1 MSQLILHVDS
11 LKAQADDLTDLPVPM
26 PTETWQP
33 VSHADFDILVRQ
45 AIADAGI
52 EIVQTEYGLSKSDV
66 EGYRHRLF
74 GIYHTR
80 EEILEG
86 EVGAAV
92 GFRNSTDQSL
102 SAGLVFGSRV
112 FVCDNLA
119 FAGQYVIRR
128 KHTKNVLNDL
138 PGLIRQGIGQFTVQV
153 EAQQRLFE
161 RLRETMLAN
170 TDAHDLLVRAAATGV
185 ISYTGIRKVRQEWLT
200 PSHEAFHPRSAWS
213 LFNAFTEV
221 AKSYEP
227 VARSQRTLAL
237 TGLFR
242 RGFLN

>member
-1 MSQLILHVDS
+1 MSNLMLHVDS
-11 LKAQADDLTDLPVPM
+11 LRATTDDLAGLPVP
-26 PTETWQP
+26 PATETWMP
-33 VSHADFDILVRQ
+33 VSHADFDTLVRQ
-45 AIADAGI
+45 AVADAGI
-52 EIVQTEYGLSKSDV
+52 RVGQVEYGLSKVDR

-74 GIYHTR
+74 GIYHTLD
-80 EEILEG
+80 EILEG
-86 EVGAAV
+86 EVGAAI

-128 KHTKNVLNDL
+128 KHTKRILDDL
-138 PGLIRQGIGQFTVQV
+138 PGLIRQGIARFPSQV
-153 EAQQRLFE
+153 ESQQRLFE
-161 RLRETMLAN
+161 RLQETPLDN
-170 TDAHDLLVRAAATGV
+170 PGVHDLLVRAAATGV
-185 ISYTGIRKVRQEWLT
+185 ISYSGIRKVRQEWFT
-200 PSHEAFHPRSAWS
+200 PSQAAFFPRTAWS

-227 VARSQRTLAL
+227 IARSQRTLAL

-242 RGFLN
+242 REFLN